1 MIIPTELAAVLKSD
15 PAIRAGRLCFAG
27 TRVPV
32 EALLDYVNTGDSL
45 DSFLRGNAN
54 VSRDQALAVLA
65 WQDKTSKEALGL
77 DLAD

>member
-1 MIIPTELAAVLKSD
+1 MIIPSELAAVLKSD
-15 PAIRAGRLCFAG
+15 PDIRAGRLCFVG

-54 VSRDQALAVLA
+54 VTREQALAVLA
-65 WQDKTSKEALGL
+65 WQDRTSKEALGL
-77 DLAD
+77 DS